1 MLYSHIVDNQEGSGI
16 EKQQA
21 IPVFLHGFLG
31 SSRDWDGC
39 LSHLN
44 VSHAIR
50 VDLPC
55 HGLSKYCEVEDFQQA
70 CHQVQLTVLAK
81 LKKEN
86 MDASTPLVFVG
97 YSLGARI
104 AMYGLA
110 EKCFEGLNIQG
121 AILEGGNFGLQTEE
135 EKVLRWENDKHWSK
149 RFATEAIDYVL
160 FDWYHQGV
168 FASLNPDQREEL
180 VELRSDN
187 LGSQLGCML
196 RATSLSKQPYL
207 LDTLKQLTI
216 PLLYICG
223 EQDQKFKTLAE
234 QSGLQFKSVPQA
246 GHNVHHEKPAEFAA
260 LISDFI
266 NQLK

>member
-1 MLYSHIVDNQEGSGI
+1 MLYSHISDNQEGDEI
-16 EKQQA
+16 EEQQP

-31 SSRDWDGC
+31 SSRDWDAC
-39 LSHLN
+39 LSHLD

-50 VDLPC
+50 IDLPC
-55 HGLSKYCEVEDFQQA
+55 HGLSKYCEVDDFEQA
-70 CHQVQLTVLAK
+70 CQQVQLTVLAK

-86 MDASTPLVFVG
+86 MDASTPLVLVG

-104 AMYGLA
+104 AMYGLS
-110 EKCFEGLNIQG
+110 EKCFDGLIIQG

-135 EKVLRWENDKHWSK
+135 DKVLRWENDKHWSK

-168 FASLNPDQREEL
+168 FASLDPDQREEM

-196 RATSLSKQPYL
+196 RATSLAKQPYL
-207 LDTLKQLTI
+207 LDALKQLDI

-223 EQDQKFKTLAE
+223 EQDDKFKALAQ
-234 QSGLQFKSVPQA
+234 QSGLQFKSVKQA
-246 GHNVHHEKPAEFAA
+246 GHNVHHEQPAEFAS
-260 LISDFI
+260 LISNFI
-266 NQLK
+266 KKLK

>member
-1 MLYSHIVDNQEGSGI
+1 MLYSHIIDNQEGD
-16 EKQQA
+16 EKQQP

-31 SSRDWDGC
+31 SSCDWDSC
-39 LSHLN
+39 LPYLD

-55 HGLSKYCEVEDFQQA
+55 HGLSKYCEVDDLQQA
-70 CHQVQLTVLAK
+70 CHQVQLTVLAQ

-86 MDASTPLVFVG
+86 LDTATPLVLVG

-110 EKCFEGLNIQG
+110 ESCFGDLNIQG

-160 FDWYHQGV
+160 FHWYQQGV
-168 FASLNPDQREEL
+168 FASLSPEQREEL
-180 VELRSDN
+180 IELRSDN
-187 LGSQLGCML
+187 LGSQVACML
-196 RATSLSKQPYL
+196 RATSLAKQPLL
-207 LDTLKQLTI
+207 LDAMRQLSI

-223 EQDQKFKTLAE
+223 EQDDKFRALA
-234 QSGLQFKSVPQA
+234 QHSGLPFQSVAQA
-246 GHNVHHEKPAEFAA
+246 GHNVHHEKPAQFSA
-260 LISDFI
+260 LISEFI
-266 NQLK
+266 NKIK